1 MKRNKLSIILGLL
14 IITALVL
21 LIGYSN
27 SNITIQKEDMPNMS
41 SMQLKSN
48 LVDTV
53 EVTAQRPEMMIE
65 EINVNAPHPNKIQNK
80 KELSHIKL
88 MQPNPKSLQ

>member
-1 MKRNKLSIILGLL
+1 MKRNKLSIIIGLL

-21 LIGYSN
+21 LISN
-27 SNITIQKEDMPNMS
+27 KHSNVISQKEDTPNLS
-41 SMQLKSN
+41 SIQLKSN

-65 EINVNAPHPNKIQNK
+65 EINVTAPYPNGLQNK
-80 KELSHIKL
+80 RELSQGKPV
-88 MQPNPKSLQ
+88 QSYPKSIQ